1 MGTISQDDYMNRLRS
16 VIKEMPNES
25 ERVIRRN
32 MDDIMDYV
40 REDQMFNRG
49 IAGDGSPLG
58 VYKITNTEG
67 NGRGFPKLRGT
78 RFNLFDSG
86 YFFDTMVL
94 TKTRGKYNFR
104 IRSNASYLKDIL
116 EVTNKDEATLLGIT
130 EENNLKVNID
140 IIKKEIDAW
149 ILSKI

>member
-1 MGTISQDDYMNRLRS
+1 MGTISQDEYMNRIRS

-25 ERVIRRN
+25 ERVMRRN
-32 MDDIMDYV
+32 MDDIIDYI

-49 IAGDGSPLG
+49 IAGNGSPLG
-58 VYKITNTEG
+58 VYKMTNKEG
-67 NGRGFPKLRGT
+67 KGRGFPKFRGT

-86 YFFDTMVL
+86 NFFNTMVL

-104 IRSNASYLKDIL
+104 VRSNVSYLKDIL
-116 EVTNKDEATLLGIT
+116 EVTHKDEATLLGIT
-130 EENNLKVNID
+130 EDNNLKVNID
-140 IIKKEIDAW
+140 IIKKELDEW